1 MVETELQEMLDR
13 VADGSGYG
21 CPDARLNDDRRTQ
34 ILIAQQQS
42 QMAEQQSQIAKRL
55 NSITML
61 LVVVGALNVIV
72 MAIQIW
78 RG

>member
-1 MVETELQEMLDR
+1 MNMVEAELQEMFDQS
-13 VADGSGYG
+13 AAGSGYG

-42 QMAEQQSQIAKRL
+42 RIAKRL
-55 NSITML
+55 NFLTAL
-61 LVVVGALNVIV
+61 LVAVGALNIV
-72 MAIQIW
+72 VLVLQFW